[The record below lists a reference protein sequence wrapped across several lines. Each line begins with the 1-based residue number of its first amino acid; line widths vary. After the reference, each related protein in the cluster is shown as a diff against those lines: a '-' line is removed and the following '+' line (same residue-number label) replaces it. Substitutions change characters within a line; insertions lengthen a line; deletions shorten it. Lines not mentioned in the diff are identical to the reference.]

1 MLQINFIPLLLIISV
16 LGIGCA
22 TDESKTKAAPEAQEE
37 VRMDESASTP
47 VNLEEDSG
55 FDAAESYIEIKKEV
69 LKHSNIYRKG
79 QKRRTLSV
87 KSELNKIA
95 QKHSDDMAAGRVDFS
110 HAGFQ
115 KRFNAVKKYASFPV
129 SVAENLYATTDPR
142 GVGEEA
148 VKAWILS
155 PGHKK
160 NLRGKFIYSGI
171 GVSKSSSGEYFV
183 VQLYVGKSNK

>member
-22 TDESKTKAAPEAQEE
+22 TDEHKTKAIPEIKEE
-37 VRMDESASTP
+37 VLTEESTP
-47 VNLEEDSG
+47 VYISLEEDTG
-55 FDAAESYIEIKKEV
+55 FESSESYLEIKKEV
-69 LKHSNIYRKG
+69 LKHSNIYRKS

-87 KSELNKIA
+87 RSELNKIA

-115 KRFNAVKKYASFPV
+115 KRFNEVKKYATFPV

-171 GVSKSSSGEYFV
+171 GVSKSSSGEFFV

>member
-1 MLQINFIPLLLIISV
+1 MNFLPLLLIISV

-22 TDESKTKAAPEAQEE
+22 TDESKTKSVLEAKEEIRMETPAA
-37 VRMDESASTP
+37 TP
-47 VNLEEDSG
+47 ISLENDKG
-55 FDAAESYIEIKKEV
+55 FKSSESYIEIKKEV
-69 LKHSNIYRKG
+69 LKHSNIYRNA

>member
-1 MLQINFIPLLLIISV
+1 MLLSL
-16 LGIGCA
+16 LGIACVSEEGA
-22 TDESKTKAAPEAQEE
+22 SDFES
-37 VRMDESASTP
+37 S
-47 VNLEEDSG
+47 
-55 FDAAESYIEIKKEV
+55 ESYLEIKKEV
-69 LKHSNIYRKG
+69 LRHSNIYRKS
-79 QKRRTLSV
+79 QKRRTLQV
-87 KSELNKIA
+87 KSALNRIA

-115 KRFNAVKKYASFPV
+115 NRFNAVKKYANFPV

-142 GVGEEA
+142 GVGEES

-160 NLRGKFIYSGI
+160 NLRGNFIYSGI

-183 VQLYVGKSNK
+183 VQLYVGKSKNR